1 MMKDFH
7 PRRHLDALISL
18 LERYEMARLTLKGRL
33 YLAVHEGNQDNWD
46 AMTASVGQVSQKC
59 AKIEAT
65 ITAIRETLGGEYS
78 EAHGRIL
85 PDVQAAGGRYRHLTG

>member
-7 PRRHLDALISL
+7 PRRHLDALVSL
-18 LERYEMARLTLKGRL
+18 LERYEMERLTLKGRL

-46 AMTASVGQVSQKC
+46 TMTASVGQVSQKC

-65 ITAIRETLGGEYS
+65 IAAIRETLGGEYD
-78 EAHGRIL
+78 AAQGRIL
-85 PDVQAAGGRYRHLTG
+85 PDVQAAEGRYRYLAG